1 MRREHALV
9 REKISI
15 SHDKGAHLFV
25 GYHIFP
31 IFVRPSVEE
40 WRVNDSAPR
49 SLGGSAKPGAERFAM
64 KTHIRSTKERFI
76 DHAKPR
82 CHRADG
88 MLLSQLPEVSDAAQL
103 GSAVRRLTPSAESEI
118 LPRRQDHVIPGAH
131 QEAADDARI
140 WIQFEL
146 RQSLPGPFS
155 TLDPNSVVNQGD
167 QGLRWT
173 VTRCC
178 SFR

>member
-1 MRREHALV
+1 RNDARTLARFRESRSRDEPLNVAVPCLRSHRLVPIGCYQPSMRREHALG

-64 KTHIRSTKERFI
+64 ETHIRRTKERFI

-88 MLLSQLPEVSDAAQL
+88 ML
-103 GSAVRRLTPSAESEI
+103 
-118 LPRRQDHVIPGAH
+118 
-131 QEAADDARI
+131 
-140 WIQFEL
+140 
-146 RQSLPGPFS
+146 
-155 TLDPNSVVNQGD
+155 
-167 QGLRWT
+167 
-173 VTRCC
+173 
-178 SFR
+178 

>member
-40 WRVNDSAPR
+40 WRVDDSASR
-49 SLGGSAKPGAERFAM
+49 SLGGSAEPGAESFAM

-88 MLLSQLPEVSDAAQL
+88 VLLSQLPEVSRAFQL
-103 GSAVRRLTPSAESEI
+103 GSAVRRLTTSAESEI
-118 LPRRQDHVIPGAH
+118 LPGRQDDVTLGAH

-155 TLDPNSVVNQGD
+155 SLDPDAIVNQGH
-167 QGLRWT
+167 QAFRRT
-173 VTRCC
+173 VPRFC